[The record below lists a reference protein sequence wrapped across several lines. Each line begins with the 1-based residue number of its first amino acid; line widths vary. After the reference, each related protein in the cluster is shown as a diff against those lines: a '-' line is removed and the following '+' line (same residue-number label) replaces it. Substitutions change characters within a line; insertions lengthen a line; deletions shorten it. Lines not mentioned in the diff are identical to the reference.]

1 MPLPRSNAG
10 VWRSRQEKIFVKVLT
25 TSGGQPYSISQLTE
39 ALPDPMVAVNP
50 DGIILQISFQI
61 EGMFGYTRDELVG
74 QPVEVLVPNR
84 LRQRHQHHQK
94 QFGEQL
100 KVRRMG
106 AGLDLYGR
114 RRDGSEFPV
123 EISLS
128 PVTTSNGMIV
138 LSAIRDISDRKRI
151 EEELRRVHKELDQ
164 RKDRQLWQ
172 YQSRLASIVDSSRD
186 AVIGKNLD
194 GIITNWNKG
203 AEYIYG
209 YSAEEMIGK
218 PISILA
224 PKERAGRDSENPGEH
239 PGEPKGRVLRVR
251 ACHQGRQASE
261 CFHLGVSH
269 SRCGRQHCGGPR
281 RSHATSRRRS
291 EWKTSFGKR
300 KRWKRWDDWQGE

>member
-114 RRDGSEFPV
+114 RRD
-123 EISLS
+123 
-128 PVTTSNGMIV
+128 
-138 LSAIRDISDRKRI
+138 
-151 EEELRRVHKELDQ
+151 
-164 RKDRQLWQ
+164 
-172 YQSRLASIVDSSRD
+172 
-186 AVIGKNLD
+186 
-194 GIITNWNKG
+194 
-203 AEYIYG
+203 
-209 YSAEEMIGK
+209 
-218 PISILA
+218 
-224 PKERAGRDSENPGEH
+224 
-239 PGEPKGRVLRVR
+239 
-251 ACHQGRQASE
+251 
-261 CFHLGVSH
+261 
-269 SRCGRQHCGGPR
+269 
-281 RSHATSRRRS
+281 
-291 EWKTSFGKR
+291 
-300 KRWKRWDDWQGE
+300 

>member
-1 MPLPRSNAG
+1 
-10 VWRSRQEKIFVKVLT
+10 
-25 TSGGQPYSISQLTE
+25 
-39 ALPDPMVAVNP
+39 MVAVNP

-172 YQSRLASIVDSSRD
+172 YQSRLASIVDSSQD

-251 ACHQGRQASE
+251 ACHQGRQESE